1 MENVKNNLKNGDV
14 FDLSEFY
21 FGDFDSPLQGL
32 ILLEQITAGK
42 VKGMGIFRCKCNSI
56 FLFPLEGI
64 DKDDKRVQD
73 GILLCSKCSGS
84 KIEFKITPT
93 EPSKESEVEK
103 IVDSV
108 IVGSKAN
115 NKFTFCFY
123 LWGVLP
129 KEKKIDTIFEAVSSF
144 TNIVGRIETERRL
157 KNLGFTLPDMFEPFS
172 ENTDIRL
179 MLIIYCHLL
188 ELTDFLDIL
197 YSLLAISTKE
207 YSCVVETE
215 EGQPAFRGPI
225 TGITHEDLYDK
236 LKEVIKFCKA
246 HEFTELKK
254 LLERLFKHYI
264 RNAVYHSQY
273 EITDKEIIFRYREGE
288 GQELREKRKT
298 IEEFTQLFKE
308 CLSLYAYTLGRLGEE
323 RQKMIEEGPVMEG
336 DWKLTPITKGTGLSI
351 QVTNG

>member
-21 FGDFDSPLQGL
+21 FGDFHSPLQAL
-32 ILLEQITAGK
+32 ILLEQITEGK
-42 VKGMGIFRCKCNSI
+42 VKGMGLFRCKCNSV
-56 FLFPLEGI
+56 FLFPIEAISQDQKRIQEGM
-64 DKDDKRVQD
+64 
-73 GILLCSKCSGS
+73 LLCSKCSGG

-103 IVDSV
+103 IVDG
-108 IVGSKAN
+108 IIRGAKDN

-129 KEKKIDTIFEAVSSF
+129 QEKKIDTIFETVSSF
-144 TNIVGRIETERRL
+144 SDIVGRIETERRL
-157 KNLGFTLPDMFEPFS
+157 KKLGFTLPDMFEPFG

-215 EGQPAFRGPI
+215 DGRPAFRGPI
-225 TGITHEDLYDK
+225 TGIVHKDLYDK
-236 LKEVIKFCKA
+236 LQEVIKLCKK
-246 HEFTELKK
+246 HKFDDLRK

-288 GQELREKRKT
+288 EQELREKRKT
-298 IEEFTQLFKE
+298 IEEFTGLFKE
-308 CLSLYAYTLGRLGEE
+308 CLSLYVYTLGRLGEE
-323 RQKMIEEGPVMEG
+323 RQKMIEEGAVTEG
-336 DWKLTPITKGTGLSI
+336 EWKLTPITEGGGLSI
-351 QVTNG
+351 QITNG